1 MEKFK
6 EFVIDQCLE
15 WLEHK
20 EDVALVTLVR
30 ADGSSPRR
38 LGSQVAVTGSG
49 DSVGSITGGCAES
62 AIVELAL
69 EAIGKGEN
77 NLVRFGEGS
86 PYLDIKL
93 PCGSSIDVFIE
104 VGLEHPDFARITNQR
119 VQRKPCFMAFD
130 LAQKSSQ
137 VTNNEIESDYLH
149 CYQATTRIVIAGNGP
164 IVPALASLCQLLE
177 YEVIVS
183 SSDPETLDR
192 IDNVRAK
199 WNLIKSGPLDQ
210 VVYDGL
216 TALCT
221 VFHDHDWEPE
231 LIEQAL
237 NSDAFYVG
245 ALGSQRTHEQRKRL
259 LASLD
264 LDPSQIERIRA
275 PIGLDLEA
283 NGPHEIAVAIAAELI
298 ESRNQMK
305 PVSYGD

>member
-15 WLEHK
+15 WLEQK

-38 LGSQVAVTGSG
+38 LGSQVAVAGSG

-62 AIVELAL
+62 AIVDLGL

-77 NLVRFGEGS
+77 KLVRFGEGS

-104 VGLEHPDFARITNQR
+104 VGLERSDFARITDQR
-119 VQRKPCFMAFD
+119 AQRKPCFMAFD
-130 LAQKSSQ
+130 LVKKSSQ
-137 VTNNEIESDYLH
+137 VATNEIESDYLH

-177 YEVIVS
+177 YEVIVT
-183 SSDPETLDR
+183 SSDSETLDR
-192 IDNVRAK
+192 IDNVHAK
-199 WNLIKSGPLDQ
+199 WNLIRSGPLDQ
-210 VVYDGL
+210 VVYDSL

-221 VFHDHDWEPE
+221 VFHDHEWEPE
-231 LIEQAL
+231 IIKQAL
-237 NSDAFYVG
+237 DCDAFYVG
-245 ALGSQRTHEQRKRL
+245 ALGSHRTHEQRKRL
-259 LASLD
+259 LAD
-264 LDPSQIERIRA
+264 IGVDKSQIERVRA
-275 PIGLDLEA
+275 PIGLDLDA

-298 ESRNQMK
+298 EGRNQLNE
-305 PVSYGD
+305 D